1 MIKFDDVLARFE
13 SATCIERYTGV
24 CQILV
29 TIEHTLGAEDR
40 ATVYAYLEEWFREAC
55 GGHRPNG
62 YRTVHYRHRCSVRC
76 EQSRPRKYA
85 LVRNGS

>member
-13 SATCIERYTGV
+13 SATSIERYTGV

-40 ATVYAYLEEWFREAC
+40 ATVYAYLEEWFREVDAKRSYIQEAPDGMQAPMC
-55 GGHRPNG
+55 VVPR
-62 YRTVHYRHRCSVRC
+62 SVRGA
-76 EQSRPRKYA
+76 SA
-85 LVRNGS
+85 